1 MTLAEFWP
9 WYLGEHRHPRTRA
22 WHLAGTLGY
31 LALGLAGLAT
41 GHPRWLWLM
50 PVVAYGCAWYAHFA
64 IERNRPATFRHPLMS
79 LLCDHRMA
87 WCMATGRMAAE
98 LARLGSG
105 EPPAAAS
112 QDDSRA
118 R

>member
-9 WYLGEHRHPRTRA
+9 WYLGEHRQPRTRA
-22 WHLAGTLGY
+22 WHLTGTLGY
-31 LALGLAGLAT
+31 LLLGLFCLAS
-41 GHPRWLWLM
+41 GHHRWLWLL

-64 IERNRPATFRHPLMS
+64 IERNRPATFRHPWLS

-87 WCMATGRMAAE
+87 WCMLSGRMAAE
-98 LARLGSG
+98 LARHGIEDPRREAG
-105 EPPAAAS
+105 QAGP
-112 QDDSRA
+112 RA

>member
-31 LALGLAGLAT
+31 LLLGTVSLLSHHDA
-41 GHPRWLWLM
+41 WLWFVPL
-50 PVVAYGCAWYAHFA
+50 VAYGCAWYAHFA
-64 IERNRPATFRHPLMS
+64 IERNRPATFRYPLKS

-87 WCMATGRMAAE
+87 WCMLSGRMAGE
-98 LARLGSG
+98 LAKHRMAGPRSG
-105 EPPAAAS
+105 EGSAAA
-112 QDDSRA
+112 DPH
-118 R
+118 

>member
-1 MTLAEFWP
+1 MTMAEFWP
-9 WYLGEHRHPRTRA
+9 WYLGEHRQPRTRA

-31 LALGLAGLAT
+31 LGLGLVGLAS

-50 PVVAYGCAWYAHFA
+50 PGVAYGCAWYSHFA
-64 IERNRPATFRHPLMS
+64 IERNRPATFRHPLKS

-87 WCMATGRMAAE
+87 WCMLSGRMADE
-98 LARLGSG
+98 LARHGLGDPSG
-105 EPPAAAS
+105 PAA
-112 QDDSRA
+112 QIGSRA